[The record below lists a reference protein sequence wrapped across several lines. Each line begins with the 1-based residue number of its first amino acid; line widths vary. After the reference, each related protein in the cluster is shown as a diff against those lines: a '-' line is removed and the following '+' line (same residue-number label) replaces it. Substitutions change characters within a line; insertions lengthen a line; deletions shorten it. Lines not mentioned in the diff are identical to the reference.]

1 MQICFAVLVSA
12 RNVELLIHNN
22 SHTDGAIAKRL
33 CRGLQSRLDQF
44 DSGSRLQFINAIQL
58 LSSCREMKD
67 LISMRPDQLMPYVL
81 YNQNVFHRLISPLN
95 PI

>member
-22 SHTDGAIAKRL
+22 SHTHGAIAKRL

-44 DSGSRLQFINAIQL
+44 DSGSRLQISLVLPKLQSGLVFFA
-58 LSSCREMKD
+58 LS
-67 LISMRPDQLMPYVL
+67 
-81 YNQNVFHRLISPLN
+81 
-95 PI
+95 